1 MAGSYLDTNL
11 VVAAL
16 TAEPFTETAQPYLLP
31 TGSTGPVLS
40 DWTVTEFSAAL
51 SIKVRVGALS
61 AVAHE
66 AALAGFRRYI
76 RDAFECLPVTRADF
90 HVAAGLADKASTGL
104 RAGDALHL
112 AVASLAGLVIH
123 TLDQSMAVAAEELG
137 IDCRLVRRP

>member
-31 TGSTGPVLS
+31 TGSTAPVLS

-61 AVAHE
+61 VPAHK
-66 AALAGFRRYI
+66 AALAEFQRYL
-76 RDAFECLPVTRADF
+76 RDAFECLPITRADF
-90 HVAAGLADKASTGL
+90 HAAAGLADHSSPGL

-112 AVASLAGLVIH
+112 AVASRAGLVIH
-123 TLDQSMAVAAEELG
+123 TLDQLMVAAAAELS
-137 IDCRLVRRP
+137 IQCRLAGRP